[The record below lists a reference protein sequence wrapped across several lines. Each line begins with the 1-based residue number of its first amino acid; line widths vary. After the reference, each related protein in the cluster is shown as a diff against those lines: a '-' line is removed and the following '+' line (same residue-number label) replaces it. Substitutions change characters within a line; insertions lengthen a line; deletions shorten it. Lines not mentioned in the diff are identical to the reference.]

1 MCKNFTD
8 ETFDKYPDGTG
19 ERTFRRGELRFVYT
33 SGVNK
38 GGYLPPPP
46 QNPGGNYPP

>member
-8 ETFDKYPDGTG
+8 ETFDKYPADGTG
-19 ERTFRRGELRFVYT
+19 ERTFRREELRFVYT

-38 GGYLPPPP
+38 GGYWGYIPPPSESL
-46 QNPGGNYPP
+46 G